1 MRTSRRLLDHA
12 VPDEDVPGQVRG
24 GPQIWEVVSGHGPRG
39 GGRRS
44 PVPVRR
50 SRDMMVQRS
59 PRTGARRVLAAV
71 LALTVV
77 GLSACDSPSEPPAPT
92 TPGATPR
99 PFTVMSTDQVTVTDP
114 AAATDEASSMFAL
127 NAFQRLMTAP
137 PGASG
142 LALKPDAARDCGFFE
157 SPTIYTCTLQKD
169 LTFAGGD
176 PLTSSDVKFSIDR
189 ALRLDVPGSSTSLLS
204 ALRRID
210 TPDDLTVR
218 FVLSRVDGQ
227 FGWAL
232 ASPAASIVD
241 EERYDADEVRST
253 SQLAVGSG
261 PFVVTSFDD
270 DRIAFAKFPDY
281 HGFSP
286 AAMASLTWVTAADSA
301 TIEDAM
307 ERREVD
313 LVWRGLNVA
322 AVTRL
327 SQQVGASPDK
337 VTASGFSQKV
347 LVGTRVEMLQ
357 WSPAS
362 PARGNKALR
371 TAIALALQG
380 DRTLDSILPN
390 GIAGHVS
397 SYPQGGKAR
406 PKVTWKNR
414 INLALAYD
422 QTAPNAQDLANTVRN
437 RLEDTG
443 GLSVRLAPRSAD
455 ADLVLVDRKA
465 WTATPLA
472 WLQPYVDDP
481 LPASAESVEATTN
494 AVAASYDDVASAR
507 LLATLQRQAAS
518 DLVLLPISQSDET
531 VWVRGGAGI
540 NAGSYGPGWQ
550 LGLFGISAS

>member
-1 MRTSRRLLDHA
+1 MRSSDTR
-12 VPDEDVPGQVRG
+12 
-24 GPQIWEVVSGHGPRG
+24 
-39 GGRRS
+39 
-44 PVPVRR
+44 
-50 SRDMMVQRS
+50 
-59 PRTGARRVLAAV
+59 LAALLVALVV
-71 LALTVV
+71 LVV
-77 GLSACDSPSEPPAPT
+77 AGCTRSSPTPDPT

-99 PFTVMSTDQVTVTDP
+99 AFTVMSTDRVRVTDP
-114 AAATDEASSMFAL
+114 AAVTDEASTMFAL

-157 SPTIYTCTLQKD
+157 SPTIYTCTLLKD

-176 PLTSSDVKFSIDR
+176 PLTSSDVKFSIER
-189 ALRLDVPGSSTSLLS
+189 ALRLDVAGSSTSLLS

-241 EERYDADEVRST
+241 EERYDADQVRST
-253 SQLAVGSG
+253 KDPAVGSG
-261 PFVVTSFDD
+261 PFVVT
-270 DRIAFAKFPDY
+270 AFAEDKIVFDRFPDY
-281 HGFSP
+281 HGFTT
-286 AAMASLTWVTAADSA
+286 ADIDSLTWVTAPDSA

-307 ERREVD
+307 EKRQVD
-313 LVWRGLNVA
+313 VVWRGLNTA

-327 SQQVGASPDK
+327 SQQLGASPDQ
-337 VTASGFSQKV
+337 VTASGFRQRV
-347 LVGTRVEMLQ
+347 LGGTRVELLQ

-362 PARGNKALR
+362 PSRGNKALR

-380 DRTLDSILPN
+380 DRTLDSIIPN
-390 GIAGHVS
+390 GITGHIS
-397 SYPQGGKAR
+397 TFPQGGKAR

-414 INLALAYD
+414 INLTLAYD
-422 QTAPNAQDLANTVRN
+422 ETAPNARDLAGTVRT

-443 GLSVRLAPRSAD
+443 GLSVRLVAGNRD
-455 ADLVLVDRKA
+455 ADVVLVDRKA

-472 WLQPYVDDP
+472 WLQAYVDDP
-481 LPASAESVEATTN
+481 LPGSAGTVESTANALEATYDD
-494 AVAASYDDVASAR
+494 AASLR
-507 LLATLQRQAAS
+507 LLATLQRQAAA

-531 VWVRGGAGI
+531 VWVRGGADIGRS
-540 NAGSYGPGWQ
+540 SYGPGWQ
-550 LGLFGISAS
+550 LGLFGITAS

>member
-1 MRTSRRLLDHA
+1 MRSSDRR
-12 VPDEDVPGQVRG
+12 RG
-24 GPQIWEVVSGHGPRG
+24 RARG
-39 GGRRS
+39 
-44 PVPVRR
+44 
-50 SRDMMVQRS
+50 
-59 PRTGARRVLAAV
+59 A
-71 LALTVV
+71 LALLVGAVV
-77 GLSACDSPSEPPAPT
+77 LVVAGCTDASPPPQPT

-99 PFTVMSTDQVTVTDP
+99 PFTVMSTDRVTVTDP
-114 AAATDEASSMFAL
+114 AAVTDEASSMFAL
-127 NAFQRLMTAP
+127 NVFQRLMTAP

-142 LALKPDAARDCGFFE
+142 FALKPDAARDCGFIE
-157 SPTIYTCTLQKD
+157 SPTIYTCTLQKG

-218 FVLSRVDGQ
+218 FILSRVDGQ

-241 EERYDADEVRST
+241 EDQYDADEVRSPKDPT
-253 SQLAVGSG
+253 YGSG
-261 PFVVTSFDD
+261 PFLVTSFDED
-270 DRIAFAKFPDY
+270 KIVFNRFPGY
-281 HGFSP
+281 HGFTP
-286 AAMASLTWVTAADSA
+286 AAADSLTWVTEPDSA

-307 ERREVD
+307 EKRQVD
-313 LVWRGLNVA
+313 LVWRGLNSA

-327 SQQVGASPDK
+327 SQQVGASPDQ
-337 VTASGFSQKV
+337 VTASGFSQRT
-347 LVGTRVEMLQ
+347 LGGTRVELLQ

-362 PARGNKALR
+362 PARKDKALR

-380 DRTLDSILPN
+380 DRTLDSIVPN
-390 GIAGHVS
+390 GIDGHVTAFA
-397 SYPQGGKAR
+397 QGGKAK
-406 PKVTWKNR
+406 PKVTWKKR
-414 INLALAYD
+414 INLTLAYD
-422 QTAPNAQDLANTVRN
+422 ETAPNAQDLADTVRN

-443 GLSVRLAPRSAD
+443 GLSVRLAPGDGD

-472 WLQPYVDDP
+472 WLQAYVDDP
-481 LPASAESVEATTN
+481 LPASADAVESATN
-494 AVAASYDDVASAR
+494 AFVASTDDATSQR

-531 VWVRGGAGI
+531 VWVRAGADI
-540 NAGSYGPGWQ
+540 NGGSYGPGWQ
-550 LGLFGISAS
+550 LGLFGITS